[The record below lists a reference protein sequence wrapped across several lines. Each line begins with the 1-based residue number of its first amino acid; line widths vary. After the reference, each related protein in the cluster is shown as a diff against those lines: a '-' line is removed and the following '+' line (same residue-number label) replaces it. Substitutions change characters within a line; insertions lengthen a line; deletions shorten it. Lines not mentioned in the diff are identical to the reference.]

1 MMRAALRKSGI
12 SRIALL
18 RNEEGLALTE
28 FALSLPILLMMSV
41 TFLEL
46 SSYINAYMRVSQI
59 ALSVAD
65 NTGRIRQSIDVTD
78 IDAAMIGAR
87 IAGEGIDLGGNG
99 RVILSMVESNGE
111 TGADEGQQMTW
122 QRCFGAK
129 NIASSFGEEG
139 DGDEDADFADGFGP
153 DGNKITAGDDDGLMF
168 VEVIYDYQTI
178 FPVGQALLRGLGG
191 KTIRATAA
199 YPVRERDSNTL
210 DNGEAI
216 PANDPKQRL
225 CSDFNPT

>member
-1 MMRAALRKSGI
+1 MMTTALPQPDKR
-12 SRIALL
+12 RFELL
-18 RNEEGLALTE
+18 RNQDGLALTE
-28 FALSLPILLMMSV
+28 FALSLPILLMLSV

-78 IDAAMIGAR
+78 INSAMIGAR

-99 RVILSMVESNGE
+99 RVILSMVEENGE
-111 TGADEGQQMTW
+111 TGADAGQQMTW

-139 DGDEDADFADGFGP
+139 DGDEDADFA
-153 DGNKITAGDDDGLMF
+153 
-168 VEVIYDYQTI
+168 
-178 FPVGQALLRGLGG
+178 RR
-191 KTIRATAA
+191 IRT
-199 YPVRERDSNTL
+199 
-210 DNGEAI
+210 
-216 PANDPKQRL
+216 
-225 CSDFNPT
+225 